1 MYLSLLHSTLASQEN
16 RAQTG
21 AALSGWRRRAP
32 VGGKWFK
39 SVDLLAVDGEGWNRA
54 SLRRQHT
61 LNKVQK
67 IPGMCISKEQCDRQ
81 WEQHV

>member
-21 AALSGWRRRAP
+21 AALSVWRRRAP

-39 SVDLLAVDGEGWNRA
+39 SVDLLAVDGEGGG
-54 SLRRQHT
+54 L
-61 LNKVQK
+61 
-67 IPGMCISKEQCDRQ
+67 E
-81 WEQHV
+81 